1 MTQDTLQTV
10 ISDKPKRRTLWA
22 VEVKGSDGTYIN
34 LVVATSKQKA
44 KDLVKGL
51 GHKQVTYVCE
61 TDSYNE
67 DKLLMYW

>member
-1 MTQDTLQTV
+1 MTQDTLQTG
-10 ISDKPKRRTLWA
+10 ISDKSKRRTLWA
-22 VEVKGSDGTYIN
+22 VEVKSSDGTYIN

-44 KDLVKGL
+44 KDLAKGL

-61 TDSYNE
+61 TESYNE